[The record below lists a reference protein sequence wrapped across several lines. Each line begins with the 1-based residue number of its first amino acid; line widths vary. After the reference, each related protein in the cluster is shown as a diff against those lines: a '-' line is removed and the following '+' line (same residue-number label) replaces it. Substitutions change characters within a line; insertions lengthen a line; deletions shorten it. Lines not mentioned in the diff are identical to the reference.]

1 MDQFNWG
8 VHRHSL
14 SSLNAEGEK
23 DNITQ
28 ATPTSSRKVRLFDS
42 DIYWK
47 YFTRA
52 DSIGSKWQSHG
63 IEESS
68 DDEMGSVSPLDDME
82 TTHGHEFP
90 LQTPPSSLPLD
101 LNCSHSEIHSDSSL
115 VALFFLAC
123 YAFEPKKK

>member
-42 DIYWK
+42 DIY
-47 YFTRA
+47 
-52 DSIGSKWQSHG
+52 
-63 IEESS
+63 
-68 DDEMGSVSPLDDME
+68 
-82 TTHGHEFP
+82 
-90 LQTPPSSLPLD
+90 
-101 LNCSHSEIHSDSSL
+101 
-115 VALFFLAC
+115 
-123 YAFEPKKK
+123 